1 MRRRSLDFLGSAAK
15 KPSWPGWGPVGRDL
29 QVTWR
34 RLTKISSGNKAQ
46 QRYIGLR
53 IEKSMGEEDQQG
65 FRVWPWLF
73 SFRKS
78 QSESPAGAIESSM
91 ARQEA
96 LPCEDGLS
104 SLAAVAQELETERA
118 ECPIPVT

>member
-1 MRRRSLDFLGSAAK
+1 MDFLGSAAK

-34 RLTKISSGNKAQ
+34 RLTKISTGNKAQ

-53 IEKSMGEEDQQG
+53 VEKSRVDEDEQG
-65 FRVWPWLF
+65 FRVWPWLLF
-73 SFRKS
+73 FRKTR
-78 QSESPAGAIESSM
+78 SESPAVAVESSM

-104 SLAAVAQELETERA
+104 SLAAVVQELETERMD
-118 ECPIPVT
+118 CPIPVT